1 MKITLLAIGHKMPD
15 WVSDTFNLYNQRLP
29 HKQQIH
35 LQELPPVKRGKT
47 TSVAA
52 VKAAEADVLLK
63 KITSGSVL
71 VALDERGKSLSTKG
85 LSQHIGQWQQQGR
98 DVFIVIGGADGL
110 DQTVLQAAQQIWS
123 LSRLTFPHQLVR
135 VIMAEQIYRAYSLLN
150 NHPYHRE

>member
-29 HKQQIH
+29 QKQQIH
-35 LQELPPVKRGKT
+35 LQELTPVKRGKT

-52 VKAAEADVLLK
+52 VKSAEAEMLFK
-63 KITSGSVL
+63 KVTSGSIL
-71 VALDERGKSLSTKG
+71 IALDERGKDISTKDV
-85 LSQHIGQWQQQGR
+85 SQHIGKWQQQGR

-110 DQTVLQAAQQIWS
+110 DQTVVQAAQQVWS

-135 VIMAEQIYRAYSLLN
+135 VIVAEQIYRAYSLLN